1 MKKNIYFLMGIA
13 LIIFIIMILM
23 LSPWFNVKTIEVNG
37 IKRIERSEI
46 IRTLELDKSTNI
58 LAFSKTIARNK
69 LKRIY
74 YIEKANIKKEL
85 LGNIIINITEKEI
98 IGYVPYINGFLY
110 IDKNGMVVDIK
121 PNYIEKLPIIIG
133 LEFDNF
139 NLGEIL
145 KTRDEITFDVVIEIA
160 RLIGRKEFLQ
170 DLVKL
175 DVSNLNDIHMYINQV
190 DVILGKK
197 DYLNIKINTLNE
209 IFKNFSTEEKGFL
222 HLDDINKPP
231 IFEYI
236 T

>member
-197 DYLNIKINTLNE
+197 DYLNIKINILNE